1 MIDTKKGV
9 KAMDIA
15 ALSTNMAQSKLM
27 NSVGCAVLGKV
38 LDQTRQSGSQITE
51 LLESA
56 PAQNLELSV
65 NPNIGGQFDMS
76 V

>member
-27 NSVGCAVLGKV
+27 NSVGCAMLGKV

>member
-1 MIDTKKGV
+1 
-9 KAMDIA
+9 MDIA

-27 NSVGCAVLGKV
+27 SSVGFAVLGKV
-38 LDQTRQSGSQITE
+38 LDQTRQSGGQITE

-65 NPNIGGQFDMS
+65 NPDIGGQFDMS